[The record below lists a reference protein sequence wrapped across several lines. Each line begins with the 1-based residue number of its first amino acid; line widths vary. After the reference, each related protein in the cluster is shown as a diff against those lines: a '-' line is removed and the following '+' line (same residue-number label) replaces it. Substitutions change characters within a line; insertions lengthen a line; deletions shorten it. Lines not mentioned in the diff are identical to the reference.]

1 MISRLCLPQFADSNN
16 RALRERTLFAQRETY
31 QWVHAPGQPPYCRGL
46 PPGEAFG
53 RMKQLRMRL
62 DLVESAIDYGLARLR
77 RLRGRNGRVAR
88 FRRYHTLD
96 GLPPVAKRW
105 FSDQEFAR
113 QRISG
118 INPLLIRRADAIPEN
133 FPVTDEIL
141 HPVLPQGVTVKALL
155 DQRRLFIQDYHE
167 IAGLPLVMGR
177 FQTAPIGLF
186 WLDERRRLMP
196 LAIQL
201 GQSPEEA
208 PVIFTPRDDR
218 WLWLMA
224 RTHFQ
229 CADGTFHEVVAHL
242 GRTHLFVE
250 TFWVATCRT
259 LPAQHPL
266 YALLRPH
273 FLGTVAINY
282 AARNTLIAPGG
293 PIDESVAVGSEG
305 ALTLLARDYANW
317 SFEQFDPVTQIE
329 ARGVADPDLLPGYYY
344 RDDALALHRIIRS
357 YVNDLLRLFY
367 RSDEDVRGDMELQH
381 WARELAAEHGG
392 RVKGLPLHGG
402 GLERFEDLHR
412 IVSQLLFVCSVEHA
426 AVNNGQYDQFG
437 YIPNTPGAMYLPP
450 PVDLGERSEA
460 NFVYALP
467 PPYSVFQQLAL
478 VHLLSEET
486 TTPLGSY
493 PEDFF
498 PDLPEAQAVV
508 DRLRDDLDRAGH
520 QIIARNRRLDVPYRY
535 LEPAKVARSIN
546 T

>member
-16 RALRERTLFAQRETY
+16 RTLRARTLFAQRETY

-77 RLRGRNGRVAR
+77 RLRGRNDRVAR

-113 QRISG
+113 QRIAG

-224 RTHFQ
+224 RAHFQ

-273 FLGTVAINY
+273 FFGTVAINY

-344 RDDALALHRIIRS
+344 RDDALALHRIIRT
-357 YVNDLLRLFY
+357 YVNDLLRVFY

-412 IVSQLLFVCSVEHA
+412 IVSQLLFVCSIEHA

-467 PPYSVFQQLAL
+467 PPYSVFQQLTL

-498 PDLPEAQAVV
+498 QGVPEAQAVV
-508 DRLRDDLDRAGH
+508 DRLRDDLDQAGH

-535 LEPAKVARSIN
+535 LEPPKVARSIN
-546 T
+546 I